1 MRGSQNPPR
10 VISGDRADDHK
21 TDITPAD
28 VIEPEGL
35 PKSGAKATVTAE
47 TAAAVERARL
57 RERRTRDEIERL
69 TAEKERRDRE
79 AAEEEAL
86 QYPQGDTVP
95 GALEIMTKLQGETQ
109 DGRYRAKRE
118 KAFHLTADEARALR
132 ETDAALDRAF
142 RLRVAGVKDEEPPPA
157 WSPSTPRRRKIG
169 FVRGVRRPQPRCR
182 RRRLPI
188 DVPGKS
194 TGGASRTAVLIAA
207 LATLGAA
214 AVLFFGRL
222 TVPKL
227 AVCDTTA
234 VKNAALTVFL
244 KDPATYARLRT
255 DWDAVLAE
263 GLAAVAGEDGG
274 LIVPASAVLAA
285 GENAADVT
293 ERVTE
298 AVLAAARGDAR

>member
-1 MRGSQNPPR
+1 MRGSQNPLR

-21 TDITPAD
+21 ADITPAD

-35 PKSGAKATVTAE
+35 PNSGAKATVTAE

-109 DGRYRAKRE
+109 DGRYRVKRE

-142 RLRVAGVKDEEPPPA
+142 RLRVAGVADEEPPPA
-157 WSPSTPRRRKIG
+157 WSPSTPRRRKFG
-169 FVRGVRRPQPRCR
+169 FVRRVQRPQPRCR
-182 RRRLPI
+182 RRRLPVN
-188 DVPGKS
+188 VPGKS
-194 TGGASRTAVLIAA
+194 TGSAGRTAVRIAA
-207 LATLGAA
+207 LATLCAA
-214 AVLFFGRL
+214 AVLFFGGL

-244 KDPATYARLRT
+244 KDPVTYARLRT
-255 DWDAVLAE
+255 DWDTVLAE

>member
-1 MRGSQNPPR
+1 MNRSENPPR
-10 VISGDRADDHK
+10 VLSGDRADDHK
-21 TDITPAD
+21 ADITPAD

-109 DGRYRAKRE
+109 DGRYRVKRE

-142 RLRVAGVKDEEPPPA
+142 RLRVAGVADEEPSPA
-157 WSPSTPRRRKIG
+157 WSPSTPRRRKFG
-169 FVRGVRRPQPRCR
+169 FVRGVRRSQPRCR
-182 RRRLPI
+182 RRRLPVN
-188 DVPGKS
+188 VPGQS
-194 TGGASRTAVLIAA
+194 TGGAGRTVVLIAA
-207 LATLGAA
+207 LATLCAA
-214 AVLFFGRL
+214 AVLFFGWL

-234 VKNAALTVFL
+234 VKNAVLTVFL
-244 KDPATYARLRT
+244 KDPVTYARLRT
-255 DWDAVLAE
+255 DWDTVLAE

-285 GENAADVT
+285 GENAVDVT

>member
-21 TDITPAD
+21 ADITPAD

-109 DGRYRAKRE
+109 DGRYRVKRE

-142 RLRVAGVKDEEPPPA
+142 RLRVAGVADEEPPPA
-157 WSPSTPRRRKIG
+157 WSPATPRRRKFG
-169 FVRGVRRPQPRCR
+169 FVRGVRRSQPRCR
-182 RRRLPI
+182 RRRLPVN
-188 DVPGKS
+188 VPGQS
-194 TGGASRTAVLIAA
+194 TGGAGRTAVLIAA
-207 LATLGAA
+207 LATLCAA
-214 AVLFFGRL
+214 AVVLFGWL

-227 AVCDTTA
+227 AVCDTAA

-255 DWDAVLAE
+255 DWDTVLAE